1 MVDKNSLSYNYI
13 LAFHSNGS
21 HLGWR
26 IRLLDKILKGDNLW
40 YITAKIGLI

>member
-1 MVDKNSLSYNYI
+1 MVDKNSLYNYI

-26 IRLLDKILKGDNLW
+26 IRHLDKILKGDNLW
-40 YITAKIGLI
+40 YITAMIGLI